1 MILRRDF
8 ITLLGGA
15 AAAWPLV
22 AGAQQR
28 QQIRRIAALFAL
40 PADDPISQVEVA
52 GFLQRLAE
60 LSWRVGQN
68 IQIDYRWNTG
78 ASVDPDRIREFAA
91 DALALKPDIV
101 LVAAQGPIVGALQQL
116 TSTTPVV
123 FVGPIDPVG
132 GGRVAS
138 LARPGGNVTGFMSV
152 EYGVSAKL
160 LELLKQVAPRTAR
173 VAVTRTP
180 NTPGGIGQYAVI
192 QGAAPAF
199 RVELVPIDPRDWAGF
214 ERAITAFA
222 REPNGG
228 IIVPQSALSRV
239 RREMIVKL
247 IAQNGL
253 PAVYGERAL
262 VIAGGLASYGPVTID
277 MYRQAAGYV
286 DRILKG
292 ETPAD
297 LPVQAPTKYETALN
311 LKTARAL
318 GLEIPATLL
327 ATADEVIE

>member
-123 FVGPIDPVG
+123 
-132 GGRVAS
+132 
-138 LARPGGNVTGFMSV
+138 
-152 EYGVSAKL
+152 
-160 LELLKQVAPRTAR
+160 
-173 VAVTRTP
+173 
-180 NTPGGIGQYAVI
+180 
-192 QGAAPAF
+192 
-199 RVELVPIDPRDWAGF
+199 
-214 ERAITAFA
+214 
-222 REPNGG
+222 
-228 IIVPQSALSRV
+228 
-239 RREMIVKL
+239 
-247 IAQNGL
+247 
-253 PAVYGERAL
+253 
-262 VIAGGLASYGPVTID
+262 
-277 MYRQAAGYV
+277 
-286 DRILKG
+286 
-292 ETPAD
+292 
-297 LPVQAPTKYETALN
+297 
-311 LKTARAL
+311 
-318 GLEIPATLL
+318 
-327 ATADEVIE
+327 